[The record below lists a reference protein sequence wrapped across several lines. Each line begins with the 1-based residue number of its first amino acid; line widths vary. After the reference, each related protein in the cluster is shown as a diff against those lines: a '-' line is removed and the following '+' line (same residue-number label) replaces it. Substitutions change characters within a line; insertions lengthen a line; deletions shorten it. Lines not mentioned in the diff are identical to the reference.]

1 MTPIKVQLQLDS
13 NKFLA
18 DIKNA
23 VNAISGIEVGAKK
36 AAFSIQNIEA
46 SSDKAAAGLNRAA
59 RAGGS
64 FASAFRDIATITGVF
79 SRSVA
84 SLASISSG
92 PIGNIIR
99 VNSEMER
106 LNYQMLAMATSSGSI
121 KEAAEDVA
129 WLREE
134 AKQAPFSLKALTETF
149 MEMKAAQLNPRGGM
163 LKSFENGLSALGGTD
178 DEQLNHV
185 SNVITQM
192 ASKSVIHMEDLQQ
205 LGQHMPNVMQLMA
218 RSMGVSVTEL
228 SRIIETGT
236 LDARS
241 SLQKL
246 SEEIERTYDGET
258 YRMMQSFDGQI
269 IQFKNNLQN
278 LSTGT
283 GGNAF
288 FNVVKQELVD
298 INSFLKSDEAKAYAD
313 QFGQS
318 LGNIALTLKNSVS
331 FIWEYRDALMSVTKV
346 VAGVYAIDKFSQM
359 FGGGLIDSVKG
370 FKKTL
375 TDIHWGLTA
384 ISDGFVGLKT
394 GQSVF
399 TSLRLGA
406 IGLGAALKGVT
417 ASIPLIGVGL
427 LALQG
432 FVELFQNWESEP
444 DKTKRKTE
452 DGYEAARSGTT
463 RNYEETKKNLDAK
476 IKELKEEEQ
485 SASSVVNK
493 LEPTVEYYRS
503 HHSVHFEES
512 QGEDSARAY
521 FIGRY
526 EKNKAIAD
534 SKRDE
539 IARLEMDREDIEAAK
554 KRDDERKGAESA
566 DNSLYSKNFN
576 FNQEY
581 ERQSKELAAWL
592 KEEVAN
598 ASKTGESIA
607 RITDKYTKDQSALSR
622 KRYENDIAV
631 LNDEIKK
638 NQDILEKLNTDPELE
653 KNGLGRFFYLG
664 KIQRAQELK
673 EDRLEKIN
681 KIDDPTY
688 ISANQLIAQTYSEE
702 KRIENGNKTLLE
714 LRQKIF
720 DIKSEVSG
728 AKTAFGQMFA
738 QISAEKFGNLNEAA
752 DTVRKMHQEMLQAAG
767 EKTVFDKLRE
777 GIGGFQSDLDQL
789 RRKNDEKRIQN
800 VIRRIELKRGSPL
813 TDAEKLEI
821 QKQEG
826 KYFGVGDESVIEKQ
840 FNELG
845 ESINREIQL
854 AAAVGN
860 AFREDAFGDKTVS
873 QIDKVKTSLGG
884 VVQVLSNISGAI
896 TGIDI
901 GSSLQNIDTAKNNQ
915 FIDGYGSSSY
925 NPALGQF
932 NNTIST
938 GTAAI
943 TPDLKGGAN
952 LMSKNMFR
960 WGDPRSAGWYK
971 KNITTITTK
980 SGQSISVH
988 KDAAPY
994 FLGFL
999 NELEQSGYRID
1010 SVGGYNLRN
1019 KRNSN
1024 SPSEHAFGNAI
1035 DVNPLKNPMGER
1047 FTTDMPLN
1055 ISDMAAKYGLSWG
1068 GDWKSVKDPMH
1079 FEWTGRR
1086 PILLNNAPINNTPI
1100 NNTPNTNAVY
1110 LSMPNLN
1117 LDGMKNNYLQASP
1130 AVNSSAQKSIDEQK
1144 KKEKEQRQETHNN
1157 DLLENKKNY
1166 NEEVYNLHNTPEGAG
1181 KYYQNVYQSMK
1192 NNGIDPKSESSK
1204 KALGQA
1210 LQQDRAVEV
1219 ATQYQQLR
1227 REMAR
1232 DELKLKSQIA
1242 EYNKKAANPN
1252 YQGQSQDIKNILL
1265 TYDQLLQK
1273 AEQLDGG
1280 KETPEY
1286 KKIAAEKAEA
1296 VRKQSELEVAE
1307 RKAATAQETQV
1318 LRDGLLTQSQLRQ
1331 VQQQRDLAAVDEW
1344 AERMRA
1350 NGASQVEIFE
1360 DAERQKAN
1368 IRQKYAEQDNPL
1380 AKQMREWSDV
1390 SDQIQK
1396 AEVSWM
1402 DSLAGGIS
1410 GIITGTGNLRSVI
1423 DGILNDITKIAV
1435 KGMLSTMFGGQKGK
1449 GGKGLAFNAKSMFT
1463 KSGAVYHSGGL
1474 VGNRGLTRSV
1484 SALAFLGAPKFHTGG
1499 IVGGGLL
1506 PSEVP
1511 IIAQKGEGVFTPDQ
1525 MRAMG
1530 GFQQNQ
1536 SVQVNA
1542 PITVNG
1548 SAGTPEQN
1556 EDLAK
1561 RMSKQL
1567 DGTMR
1572 AIIADEM
1579 RKQSRP
1585 GSFLNNRSR

>member
-269 IQFKNNLQN
+269 IQFKNNLEN

-288 FNVVKQELVD
+288 FNVVKQELID

-331 FIWEYRDALMSVTKV
+331 FIWEYRDALMAVTKV
-346 VAGVYAIDKFSQM
+346 VAEVYAIDKFSQI

-406 IGLGAALKGVT
+406 IGLGTALKGVT

-427 LALQG
+427 LAIQG
-432 FVELFQNWESEP
+432 FVELFLDWESAA
-444 DKTKRKTE
+444 DKAKKKTE
-452 DGYEAARSGTT
+452 DAYEAAKSGAT
-463 RNYEETKKNLDAK
+463 RNYEETKRDIDAK
-476 IKELKEEEQ
+476 IELLKKEEEIAEAKAKAAKPAPQ
-485 SASSVVNK
+485 YINSQYVGAIDQYDADYFFYNRA
-493 LEPTVEYYRS
+493 LQ
-503 HHSVHFEES
+503 ES
-512 QGEDSARAY
+512 
-521 FIGRY
+521 
-526 EKNKAIAD
+526 EKQKAIAA

-539 IARLEMDREDIEAAK
+539 IAKLEIDRPKIEADK
-554 KRDDERKGAESA
+554 KRDDERKGVESVN
-566 DNSLYSKNFN
+566 DNLYSRNYE

-581 ERQSKELAAWL
+581 RKQYDELEKQRDA
-592 KEEVAN
+592 EIAN
-598 ASKTGESIA
+598 SPKTNGSIVKIA
-607 RITDKYTKDQSALSR
+607 DKYAKKSR
-622 KRYENDIAV
+622 ELQKKRYEANIAV
-631 LNDEIKK
+631 LDDLIKES
-638 NQDILEKLNTDPELE
+638 QDALKRLEADPEQQ
-653 KNGLGRFFYLG
+653 KNDQGRFFYASQIEEA
-664 KIQRAQELK
+664 KKQK
-673 EDRLEKIN
+673 NDNLEKI
-681 KIDDPTY
+681 KKVVDPTY
-688 ISANQLIAQTYSEE
+688 QSANQVIAQTDSEE

-800 VIRRIELKRGSPL
+800 VIRRIELERDSPL

-826 KYFGVGDESVIEKQ
+826 KYFGVGDTSVIEKQ

-896 TGIDI
+896 TSIDI

-925 NPALGQF
+925 NPALDQF
-932 NNTIST
+932 NNTNTISS
-938 GTAAI
+938 GTAEI

-952 LMSKNMFR
+952 LMSKNMLR

-980 SGQSISVH
+980 SGHSISVH

-999 NELEQSGYRID
+999 NELEQSGYRIN

-1035 DVNPLKNPMGER
+1035 DVNPLKNPMGKG

-1086 PILLNNAPINNTPI
+1086 PFLLNNTPI

-1110 LSMPNLN
+1110 LSVPNLN

-1144 KKEKEQRQETHNN
+1144 KKEKEQRQKTHNN

-1181 KYYQNVYQSMK
+1181 KYTQHVAQSMK
-1192 NNGIDPKSESSK
+1192 NNGIDPKLESSK

-1296 VRKQSELEVAE
+1296 VRKQSLVEVAE

-1331 VQQQRDLAAVDEW
+1331 VQLQRDLAAVDEW

-1350 NGASQVEIFE
+1350 NGASQIEIFE

-1368 IRQKYAEQDNPL
+1368 IRQKYAEQANPL

-1463 KSGAVYHSGGL
+1463 KSGAVYHNGGL

-1548 SAGTPEQN
+1548 SAGTPDQN

>member
-269 IQFKNNLQN
+269 IQFKNNLEN

-288 FNVVKQELVD
+288 FNVVKQELID

-752 DTVRKMHQEMLQAAG
+752 NAVRKMHQEMLQAAG
-767 EKTVFDKLRE
+767 EKTIFDKLRE

-789 RRKNDEKRIQN
+789 KRKDDEQRIQN
-800 VIRRIELKRGSPL
+800 AITRAEIKKGSEL
-813 TDAEKLEI
+813 TDVEKLQI

-826 KYFGVGDESVIEKQ
+826 KYFGVGDKSVIEKQ
-840 FNELG
+840 FNNLHED
-845 ESINREIQL
+845 INREIQL
-854 AAAVGN
+854 AAIIGN
-860 AFREDAFGDKTVS
+860 AFREDAFGDNTIS

-901 GSSLQNIDTAKNNQ
+901 GSSLQNIGTAKNNQ
-915 FIDGYGSSSY
+915 FIGGYGSSSY
-925 NPALGQF
+925 NPALDQF
-932 NNTIST
+932 NNTNTIST

-952 LMSKNMFR
+952 LMSKNMLR

-980 SGQSISVH
+980 SGQSIRVH

-1035 DVNPLKNPMGER
+1035 DVNPLKNPMGKGV
-1047 FTTDMPLN
+1047 TTDMPLN

-1086 PILLNNAPINNTPI
+1086 PFLL

-1110 LSMPNLN
+1110 LSVPNLN

-1130 AVNSSAQKSIDEQK
+1130 AVNSYADEELDKAKKREKKTRGETYNAALSLDKSNHEAAIY
-1144 KKEKEQRQETHNN
+1144 RLNSRR
-1157 DLLENKKNY
+1157 
-1166 NEEVYNLHNTPEGAG
+1166 EGSG
-1181 KYYQNVYQSMK
+1181 KHEDFTYQSMK
-1192 NNGIDPKSESSK
+1192 RYGIDPKLKSSQET
-1204 KALGQA
+1204 LDQS
-1210 LQQDRAVEV
+1210 R
-1219 ATQYQQLR
+1219 QYDIREEITEEYLR
-1227 REMAR
+1227 LKREMAQ

-1273 AEQLDGG
+1273 AEQLHGG

-1296 VRKQSELEVAE
+1296 VRKQSLVEVAE

-1331 VQQQRDLAAVDEW
+1331 VQLQRDLAAVDEW

-1350 NGASQVEIFE
+1350 NGASQIEIFE

-1368 IRQKYAEQDNPL
+1368 IRQKYAEQANPL

-1396 AEVSWM
+1396 AEVGWM
-1402 DSLAGGIS
+1402 DSLAGGIT

>member
-36 AAFSIQNIEA
+36 AAFSIQKIEA
-46 SSDKAAAGLNRAA
+46 SSYKAAAGLNRAA

-64 FASAFRDIATITGVF
+64 FASAFRNIATITGVF
-79 SRSVA
+79 SRSIA
-84 SLASISSG
+84 SLASISSEA
-92 PIGNIIR
+92 IGNIVR

-134 AKQAPFSLKALTETF
+134 AKQALFSLKALTETF
-149 MEMKAAQLNPRGGM
+149 MKMKAAQLSPRGGM
-163 LKSFENGLSALGGTD
+163 LKFFENGLSALGGTD

-185 SNVITQM
+185 SNVITQI
-192 ASKSVIHMEDLQQ
+192 ASKSVIHMKDLQQ
-205 LGQHMPNVMQLMA
+205 LGQHMPVVMQLMA
-218 RSMGVSVTEL
+218 RSMGISVTEL
-228 SRIIETGT
+228 SKIIETGT
-236 LDARS
+236 LVARS

-246 SEEIERTYDGET
+246 SEEMERTYDGET
-258 YRMMQSFDGQI
+258 YRMMQSFAGQI
-269 IQFKNNLQN
+269 IQFKNNLEN

-283 GGNAF
+283 GGNKF
-288 FNVVKQELVD
+288 FNVVKQELID
-298 INSFLKSDEAKAYAD
+298 INSFLKSDEAKAYAE

-331 FIWEYRDALMSVTKV
+331 FVWEYRDALMSVTKV
-346 VAGVYAIDKFSQM
+346 VTEVYSIDKFSQM
-359 FGGGLIDSVKG
+359 FGGGFIDSIKG
-370 FKKTL
+370 FKKT
-375 TDIHWGLTA
+375 I
-384 ISDGFVGLKT
+384 
-394 GQSVF
+394 
-399 TSLRLGA
+399 
-406 IGLGAALKGVT
+406 
-417 ASIPLIGVGL
+417 
-427 LALQG
+427 
-432 FVELFQNWESEP
+432 
-444 DKTKRKTE
+444 
-452 DGYEAARSGTT
+452 
-463 RNYEETKKNLDAK
+463 
-476 IKELKEEEQ
+476 
-485 SASSVVNK
+485 
-493 LEPTVEYYRS
+493 
-503 HHSVHFEES
+503 
-512 QGEDSARAY
+512 
-521 FIGRY
+521 
-526 EKNKAIAD
+526 
-534 SKRDE
+534 
-539 IARLEMDREDIEAAK
+539 
-554 KRDDERKGAESA
+554 
-566 DNSLYSKNFN
+566 
-576 FNQEY
+576 
-581 ERQSKELAAWL
+581 
-592 KEEVAN
+592 
-598 ASKTGESIA
+598 
-607 RITDKYTKDQSALSR
+607 
-622 KRYENDIAV
+622 
-631 LNDEIKK
+631 
-638 NQDILEKLNTDPELE
+638 
-653 KNGLGRFFYLG
+653 
-664 KIQRAQELK
+664 
-673 EDRLEKIN
+673 
-681 KIDDPTY
+681 
-688 ISANQLIAQTYSEE
+688 
-702 KRIENGNKTLLE
+702 
-714 LRQKIF
+714 
-720 DIKSEVSG
+720 
-728 AKTAFGQMFA
+728 
-738 QISAEKFGNLNEAA
+738 
-752 DTVRKMHQEMLQAAG
+752 
-767 EKTVFDKLRE
+767 FDKLRE
-777 GIGGFQSDLDQL
+777 GISGFQNAITKAEID
-789 RRKNDEKRIQN
+789 K
-800 VIRRIELKRGSPL
+800 GSKL
-813 TDAEKLEI
+813 TESKKLEI

-826 KYFGVGDESVIEKQ
+826 KYFGVGDKSVIEQQ
-840 FNELG
+840 FDNLKEKL
-845 ESINREIQL
+845 NRAVQF
-854 AAAVGN
+854 AATTSD
-860 AFREDAFGDKTVS
+860 AFRQGAFNDKAIS
-873 QIDKVKTSLGG
+873 QINKVKTSLDG
-884 VVQVLSNISGAI
+884 VVQVLSNIRSVKSI
-896 TGIDI
+896 IDI
-901 GSSLQNIDTAKNNQ
+901 GRVLQNASIKKNNQ
-915 FIDGYGSSSY
+915 SIGNHRLSDDKSASVKRNGVQQNASIKKNNQSIGNHRLSNDKSTSVKR
-925 NPALGQF
+925 N
-932 NNTIST
+932 NINTINS
-938 GTAAI
+938 GMAEV
-943 TPDLKGGAN
+943 TPELKGGAN
-952 LMSKNMFR
+952 LMSKNMRR
-960 WGDPRSAGWYK
+960 WGDPKSKGWYK

-980 SGQSISVH
+980 SGLSANVH

-999 NELEQSGYRID
+999 NELEDSGYKINHLW
-1010 SVGGYNLRN
+1010 GYILRN
-1019 KRNSN
+1019 KRKGRSL
-1024 SPSEHAFGNAI
+1024 SEHAFGNAI
-1035 DVNPLKNPMGER
+1035 DINPSKNPMGKSLH
-1047 FTTDMPLN
+1047 TDMPPN
-1055 ISDMAAKYGLSWG
+1055 ISDLAAKYGLSWG
-1068 GDWKSVKDPMH
+1068 GDWKTSKDAMH

-1086 PILLNNAPINNTPI
+1086 VFLPNNSR
-1100 NNTPNTNAVY
+1100 NTNAVY
-1110 LSMPNLN
+1110 LKSPKLN
-1117 LDGMKNNYLQASP
+1117 LDG
-1130 AVNSSAQKSIDEQK
+1130 K
-1144 KKEKEQRQETHNN
+1144 KKVVQKEAQTANDDSKKSTNASKKRKEKTPKDSKHFELTERYVSEPNNSRNTNAVFSNVLNFNPDEKKKVVQYDNKRQAQYDNN
-1157 DLLENKKNY
+1157 
-1166 NEEVYNLHNTPEGAG
+1166 
-1181 KYYQNVYQSMK
+1181 
-1192 NNGIDPKSESSK
+1192 IDPKLESSQK
-1204 KALGQA
+1204 KSGQV
-1210 LQQDRAVEV
+1210 LNRDRAVEV
-1219 ATQYQQLR
+1219 TTQYQQLR

-1242 EYNKKAANPN
+1242 EYNKKAANPD
-1252 YQGQSQDIKNILL
+1252 YQGQSQKIQNILL
-1265 TYDQLLQK
+1265 MYDQLLQK

-1286 KKIAAEKAEA
+1286 KRIAAEKAEV

-1307 RKAATAQETQV
+1307 RKAATAQETQI

-1331 VQQQRDLAAVDEW
+1331 TQQQRDLAAVDEW

-1350 NGASQVEIFE
+1350 NGVSEIEIFE

-1402 DSLAGGIS
+1402 DSLAGGIT

-1463 KSGAVYHSGGL
+1463 KSGAVYHNGGL

>member
-64 FASAFRDIATITGVF
+64 FASAFRNIATITGVF
-79 SRSVA
+79 SRSIA

-269 IQFKNNLQN
+269 IQFKNNLEN

-288 FNVVKQELVD
+288 FNVVKQELID

-331 FIWEYRDALMSVTKV
+331 FIWEYRDALMAVTKV
-346 VAGVYAIDKFSQM
+346 VAEVYAIDKFSQI

-406 IGLGAALKGVT
+406 IGLGTALKGVT

-427 LALQG
+427 LAIQG
-432 FVELFQNWESEP
+432 FVELFLDWESAA
-444 DKTKRKTE
+444 DKAKKKTE
-452 DGYEAARSGTT
+452 DAYEAAKSGAT
-463 RNYEETKKNLDAK
+463 RNYEETKRDIDAK
-476 IKELKEEEQ
+476 IELLKKEEEIAEAKAKAAKPAPQ
-485 SASSVVNK
+485 YINSQYVGAIDQYDADYFFYNRA
-493 LEPTVEYYRS
+493 LQ
-503 HHSVHFEES
+503 ES
-512 QGEDSARAY
+512 
-521 FIGRY
+521 
-526 EKNKAIAD
+526 EKQKAIAA

-539 IARLEMDREDIEAAK
+539 IAKLEIDRPKIEADK
-554 KRDDERKGAESA
+554 KRDDERKGVESVN
-566 DNSLYSKNFN
+566 DNLYSRNYE

-581 ERQSKELAAWL
+581 RKQYDELEKQRDA
-592 KEEVAN
+592 EIAN
-598 ASKTGESIA
+598 SPKTNGSIVKIA
-607 RITDKYTKDQSALSR
+607 DKYAKKSR
-622 KRYENDIAV
+622 ELQKKRYEANIAV
-631 LNDEIKK
+631 LDDLIKES
-638 NQDILEKLNTDPELE
+638 QDALKRLEADPEQQ
-653 KNGLGRFFYLG
+653 KNDQGRFFYASQIEEA
-664 KIQRAQELK
+664 KKQK
-673 EDRLEKIN
+673 NDNLEKIK
-681 KIDDPTY
+681 KIVDPTY
-688 ISANQLIAQTYSEE
+688 QSANQVIAQTDSEE

-767 EKTVFDKLRE
+767 EKTIFDKLRE
-777 GIGGFQSDLDQL
+777 GIGGFQSDLDQI
-789 RRKNDEKRIQN
+789 RRKDDEQRIQN
-800 VIRRIELKRGSPL
+800 AITRAENKKGSKL

-821 QKQEG
+821 QLKEG
-826 KYFGVGDESVIEKQ
+826 KYFGVGDKSVIEKQ
-840 FNELG
+840 LNKLNED
-845 ESINREIQL
+845 INREVQL
-854 AAAVGN
+854 AATIGN
-860 AFREDAFGDKTVS
+860 AFREDAFGDNTIS
-873 QIDKVKTSLGG
+873 QIDKVKTSLDG

-901 GSSLQNIDTAKNNQ
+901 GGSLQNGSTTKNNQ
-915 FIDGYGSSSY
+915 SVGGYGSSSY
-925 NPALGQF
+925 NPALDQF
-932 NNTIST
+932 NNTNTISS
-938 GTAAI
+938 GTAEI

-952 LMSKNMFR
+952 LMSKNMLR

-980 SGQSISVH
+980 SGHSISVH

-999 NELEQSGYRID
+999 NELEQSGYRIN

-1019 KRNSN
+1019 KRGSR

-1035 DVNPLKNPMGER
+1035 DINPSKNPMGNK
-1047 FTTDMPLN
+1047 FITDMPRN
-1055 ISDMAAKYGLSWG
+1055 ISDLAAKYGLSWG

-1086 PILLNNAPINNTPI
+1086 PFLL

-1110 LSMPNLN
+1110 LNSPNLN
-1117 LDGMKNNYLQASP
+1117 LNEEKKVVQKVAQ
-1130 AVNSSAQKSIDEQK
+1130 SANDVSTKSVEDL
-1144 KKEKEQRQETHNN
+1144 KEQQKLTQEDTYTTYGIVTNSKFQKRMDYIYSRPDGAGDNYDNERQAQYDNGVDTN
-1157 DLLENKKNY
+1157 LESSQK
-1166 NEEVYNLHNTPEGAG
+1166 NLHL
-1181 KYYQNVYQSMK
+1181 
-1192 NNGIDPKSESSK
+1192 
-1204 KALGQA
+1204 ALNR
-1210 LQQDRAVEV
+1210 DRAVEV

-1548 SAGTPEQN
+1548 SAGTPDQN